1 MPRTLRVRQPIFGQ
15 QGRRTWAPAPGFLE
29 VLILR
34 DFEPIFAE
42 VLILVEFNVNGMKG
56 MENVV
61 QLLVLNDFKPRR
73 INSSETSCKC

>member
-1 MPRTLRVRQPIFGQ
+1 VCGTRFLDSKAGEL
-15 QGRRTWAPAPGFLE
+15 APPLGFLE

-42 VLILVEFNVNGMKG
+42 VLILVEFKVNGMRG
-56 MENVV
+56 MEDVL
-61 QLLVLNDFKPRR
+61 QLLILNDFKPRR